1 MPNLQVVTVKFSS
14 LKEIFPS
21 RSLVAEEKL
30 TTEVV
35 RLSSLTLWALPR
47 LEYICKEGLQIDPVL
62 EKLEYLYVW
71 ECSGLTNLISAST
84 SFNCLTFLEVSKCDG
99 LENLIAPSTAKS
111 LFCLRKLI
119 IKECKILQ
127 EIVAKVG
134 DVTGDEISFGRLERL
149 ELVCLPSLISF
160 CIENYNI
167 DFPFLEQVIVRQCP
181 RMKTFSQGE
190 SKTPR
195 LRYIQQEKD
204 GQNSWEGDLNSTIK
218 LLFTEKVC
226 LCTHSFSYI
235 SHDLTSFIYFIF
247 YNIIHFMV
255 VGKKTSLMQ

>member
-1 MPNLQVVTVKFSS
+1 MANLEALVVMFSS

-21 RSLVAEEKL
+21 RSLVAEEKQ
-30 TTEVV
+30 TADVV
-35 RLSSLTLWALPR
+35 RLTSLYLWNLPQ

-62 EKLEYLYVW
+62 EKLEYLYVRG
-71 ECSGLTNLISAST
+71 CSGLTNLISASA
-84 SFNCLTFLEVSKCDG
+84 SFNCLIFLEVSKCDG
-99 LENLIAPSTAKS
+99 FVNLMAPSTANG
-111 LFCLRKLI
+111 LVRLRKLI
-119 IKECKILQ
+119 IKQCKMLQ
-127 EIVAKVG
+127 EIVAKAG
-134 DVTGDEISFGRLERL
+134 DVTEDEISFGRLERL

-160 CIENYNI
+160 CKENYKF
-167 DFPFLEQVIVRQCP
+167 DFPCLEQVIVRQCP

-195 LRYIQQEKD
+195 LRNLEQEKD

-235 SHDLTSFIYFIF
+235 CDDLTSFIYFI
-247 YNIIHFMV
+247 
-255 VGKKTSLMQ
+255 L